1 MTCTSAPPQITNIYY
16 LTVNNAV
23 PVKYSIANLGVSSL
37 SLFISI
43 VTAIAAIIV
52 YRRTY
57 PITVLLRL
65 KLYKELVVP
74 LLWTY
79 LPELLEQPVAERPAV
94 QQPEAGRSGGGGGPS
109 AMDANRRATEKRNET
124 LRENLG
130 TTGRNVDQ

>member
-1 MTCTSAPPQITNIYY
+1 MMYTPAPPQITIIYA
-16 LTVNNAV
+16 TVSHAP
-23 PVKYSIANLGVSSL
+23 PVRYPAASLGVASL
-37 SLFISI
+37 SLLISI
-43 VTAIAAIIV
+43 ATAVAAIIV
-52 YRRTY
+52 YRWTY